1 MPMDTDMHRPDAE
14 GFIPGVFN
22 YCDRRCERCRFV
34 RQCRVGALNV
44 DDVGE
49 AEDAV
54 ADERPEDLKE
64 RLRKLMG
71 MPSSAEHEQDGTDDD
86 GGDDDDAGDHFDF
99 DPADLEP
106 TEEERRRDEEIARQI
121 HEHPLTNMGLTYMDL
136 VDEWLE
142 PREVSLTAS
151 GVVLYRQQELNVAVS
166 LRTPENQLL
175 GAALDEVL
183 WFKLM
188 VHVKC
193 QRALR
198 GKLEDDGRW
207 KDLGLDPLQSDWNGT
222 AKLSKEIVGR
232 SASAWESVLELMPG
246 EADALLPIQELL
258 RRLAVELDREF
269 PDAEQFIRPG
279 FDAPRQS
286 WDT

>member
-1 MPMDTDMHRPDAE
+1 MHRPDAE

-71 MPSSAEHEQDGTDDD
+71 MPSRTEREQDGSDDD
-86 GGDDDDAGDHFDF
+86 DDDDDDAGDHFDF

-106 TEEERRRDEEIARQI
+106 TAEERRRDEEIARQI
-121 HEHPLTNMGLTYMDL
+121 REHQLTNMGLTYMDL

-142 PREVSLTAS
+142 PREAALTAR
-151 GVVLYRQQELNVAVS
+151 GVVLYRQHELSMALN
-166 LRTPENQLL
+166 LRTPDNLLL
-175 GAALDEVL
+175 GAALDDVL

-207 KDLGLDPLQSDWNGT
+207 
-222 AKLSKEIVGR
+222 E
-232 SASAWESVLELMPG
+232 
-246 EADALLPIQELL
+246 
-258 RRLAVELDREF
+258 DRCETVV
-269 PDAEQFIRPG
+269 R
-279 FDAPRQS
+279 
-286 WDT
+286 

>member
-1 MPMDTDMHRPDAE
+1 MHRPDAE

-34 RQCRVGALNV
+34 RHCRVGALNV

-86 GGDDDDAGDHFDF
+86 DDDDDDAGDHLDF
-99 DPADLEP
+99 DAADLEP
-106 TEEERRRDEEIARQI
+106 TAEERRRDEEIARQI

-142 PREVSLTAS
+142 PREESLTAS
-151 GVVLYRQQELNVAVS
+151 GVVLYRQHELNVAVS

-207 KDLGLDPLQSDWNGT
+207 EDLGLDPLQSDWNGT